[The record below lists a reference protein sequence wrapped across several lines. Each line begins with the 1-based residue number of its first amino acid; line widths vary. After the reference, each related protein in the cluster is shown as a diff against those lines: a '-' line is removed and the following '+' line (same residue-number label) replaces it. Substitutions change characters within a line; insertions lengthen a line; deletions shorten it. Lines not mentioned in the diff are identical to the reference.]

1 MIQTYSLAFI
11 PNENVIDLVKE
22 MKNKLATEIG
32 WFHSKNAMA
41 HITVC
46 EFKIDASAIPL
57 LEKQLI
63 QIASGIKPITV
74 ILDSFNTYPNGT
86 FFLSPDETSKQELK
100 KIMKQFNSRL
110 KIPNSYKS
118 NDPHLSIA
126 RKLDS
131 QKLAKAPTLFTP
143 KPLAF
148 ICDSIS
154 LRKLNLEVKQFE
166 IMTSFYFKNELT
178 SEGVQTSLF

>member
-11 PNENVIDLVKE
+11 PNKVIIDFVKE
-22 MKNKLATEIG
+22 MKQKLATEIG

-46 EFKIDASAIPL
+46 EFKIEESALPMI
-57 LEKQLI
+57 EQQII
-63 QIASGIKPITV
+63 QIANGIKPVTAV
-74 ILDSFNTYPNGT
+74 LESFDSYPNGA
-86 FFLSPDETSKQELK
+86 FFISPNKASKQELK
-100 KIMKQFNSRL
+100 DIMKLFTTRL
-110 KIPNSYKS
+110 KVPNPYKS

-131 QKLAKAPTLFTP
+131 QKLAIANSLLTS
-143 KPLAF
+143 KPLSF
-148 ICDSIS
+148 NCNSIS

-166 IMTSFYFKNELT
+166 IINTFYFKNEGFN
-178 SEGVQTSLF
+178 EGIQTSLF